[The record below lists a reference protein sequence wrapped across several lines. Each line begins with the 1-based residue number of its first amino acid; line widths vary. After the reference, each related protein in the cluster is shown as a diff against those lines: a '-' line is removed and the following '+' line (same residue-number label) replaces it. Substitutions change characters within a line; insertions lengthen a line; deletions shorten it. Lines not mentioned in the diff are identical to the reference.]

1 MSGHS
6 KWSTIKHKKAAQDAK
21 RGKLFSRIIKEVT
34 IAARM
39 GGGDP
44 DGNPRLRTAIAT
56 AKAANMPADNLKRAI
71 QKGTGELPGATYEE
85 VSYEGYGPG
94 GVAILLETLTDN
106 KMRTTPEIRH
116 LFTKYGGNLSE
127 PNSVAWMFE
136 KKGRLVVPRDA
147 ISEDDLMEL
156 VLECGGEDIQQEGDQ
171 FEVSSSPEAF
181 HTLQQALE
189 KAEIKTVEAGIIME
203 PSNVVHL
210 DGKKAEQCLKLL
222 EMLEDHDDVQ
232 DAYANLEIDEET
244 VGTDS
249 D

>member
-44 DGNPRLRTAIAT
+44 DGNPRLRSAIAT

-85 VSYEGYGPG
+85 VAYEGYGPG

-116 LFTKYGGNLSE
+116 LFTKYGGNLGE

-136 KKGRLVVPRDA
+136 KKGQFIVPCDA
-147 ISEDDLMEL
+147 ASEDKLMEL
-156 VLECGGEDIQQEGDQ
+156 VLDAGGEDIQQQDDQ
-171 FEVSSSPEAF
+171 FEVSSSPDVF

-189 KAEIKTVEAGIIME
+189 EAGIKTTEAGIVME
-203 PSNVVHL
+203 PSNMVHL

-232 DAYANLEIDEET
+232 NVYANLEIDEDEIESSS
-244 VGTDS
+244 G
-249 D
+249 